1 MDSGQWT
8 EESGQW
14 TEESGEWGEDSG
26 DDTFFNRRNPE
37 MSVKDYRDLILWQR
51 ATELVVLVYEVT
63 RDFPN
68 DELYGLRSQMRRASV
83 SIPSNIAEGQG
94 RDTTA
99 DFLRF
104 LSIANGSRRELET
117 QTIIAQRLDYISEQQ
132 SEQILDLATEVGR
145 LRHGLADS
153 LKRKQ

>member
-1 MDSGQWT
+1 MSDT
-8 EESGQW
+8 VKKF
-14 TEESGEWGEDSG
+14 EDLNVWKEGTRLAVEIYKRLS
-26 DDTFFNRRNPE
+26 NCR
-37 MSVKDYRDLILWQR
+37 DYSFRDQIQR
-51 ATELVVLVYEVT
+51 AV
-63 RDFPN
+63 
-68 DELYGLRSQMRRASV
+68 V